1 MEERIDQ
8 APVFETKGIV
18 IAGRGVGKRIGV
30 PTANLKIENKENLPA
45 PGVYVSRIFLDG
57 QTLFGVTHIGERP
70 TFDDSRDI
78 SFEVHILDFEKNIY
92 GCEITIQ
99 LFYKIREPQK
109 FTGAETLVQQI
120 NKDCKVAKEYWKS
133 KNEGL

>member
-1 MEERIDQ
+1 MEGRIDQ
-8 APVFETKGIV
+8 APVFETKGTV
-18 IAGRGVGKRIGV
+18 IAGRGVGKKIGV
-30 PTANLKIENKENLPA
+30 PTANLKIKNKENLPT

-57 QTLFGVTHIGERP
+57 QILSGVTHIGERP

-78 SFEVHILDFEKNIY
+78 SFEVHILDFDKNIY

-109 FTGAETLVQQI
+109 FAGAEALVQQI
-120 NKDCKVAKEYWKS
+120 NKDCNVTREYWKS
-133 KNEGL
+133 KKERP